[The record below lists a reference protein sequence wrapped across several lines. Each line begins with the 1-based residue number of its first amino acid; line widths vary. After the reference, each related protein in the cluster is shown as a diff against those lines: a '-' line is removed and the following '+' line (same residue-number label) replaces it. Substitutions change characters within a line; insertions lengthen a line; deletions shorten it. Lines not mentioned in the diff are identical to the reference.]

1 MSADDRFDELGKTLA
16 ASTSRR
22 RFLKVAAAAA
32 AGAVLSVVGAP
43 EAAARKCRDFG
54 QNCRSNAECCTRF
67 CDPTFKCACPSNTEL
82 CGGQCVATTCSG
94 GLTFDPT
101 TCKCECLAP
110 KVLCE
115 SGLCVTP
122 TTCTQPGAV
131 FDPATCEC
139 KCPSGTTG
147 CNVTGGV
154 NVCCTTGK
162 CCGGTMGRPRVCC
175 GAMQTC
181 NAMTGLCV

>member
-1 MSADDRFDELGKTLA
+1 MSDDYRFDELGKALA
-16 ASTSRR
+16 ASTSRSK
-22 RFLKVAAAAA
+22 FLKIAAAAA

-43 EAAARKCRDFG
+43 EAAARRCRDFG
-54 QNCRSNAECCTRF
+54 RSCRSNAECCTRF

-110 KVLCE
+110 KVLCN

-122 TTCTQPGAV
+122 TNCTGGRVFSPTTCQC
-131 FDPATCEC
+131 DCPA
-139 KCPSGTTG
+139 GTGG
-147 CNVTGGV
+147 CNTAAG
-154 NVCCTTGK
+154 NVCCPTGK
-162 CCGGTMGRPRVCC
+162 CCGTGGTRVCC
-175 GAMQTC
+175 TATQTC
-181 NAMTGLCV
+181 RSDVCVAVTPV